1 MKKLTVFL
9 KHTITASRLK
19 KVNGEKG
26 YSLIEVLVSIVML
39 SVIVAAI
46 GLALS
51 TTSKTLVHTDLNQ
64 KARNFAEQEMESLVY
79 PVSNSAQTGTGFY
92 AGLTA
97 TITAT
102 TITPTTGSIMEQA
115 VNVTVTGSNI
125 PAYTITDYKVQ

>member
-1 MKKLTVFL
+1 MKKLIVFL
-9 KHTITASRLK
+9 KKVITDSRLK

-51 TTSKTLVHTDLNQ
+51 TTSKTLVHTDLDQ
-64 KARNFAEQEMESLVY
+64 KARNFAEQEMESLAY

>member
-1 MKKLTVFL
+1 MKKLIVFI
-9 KHTITASRLK
+9 KQVITALRLK
-19 KVNGEKG
+19 KLNGEKG

-46 GLALS
+46 GLTLS

-64 KARNFAEQEMESLVY
+64 RARNFAEQEMESLVY

-97 TITAT
+97 TVTAT

-115 VNVTVTGSNI
+115 VNVTVTGNSI